1 MGGVV
6 VNSVTK
12 RFGAAT
18 ALDGVSLTV
27 AEGEFVSLLGPSGCG
42 KTTLLR
48 CIAGLEEPD
57 SGSIRIAGTE
67 VFSPKAAV
75 PPERRNA
82 GMVFQSYAIWP
93 HMTVFENIAYG
104 LRLKKLPEAEIR
116 KRVFDTLALLGLQ
129 GYEQR
134 NSFALSGGQQQRV
147 AVARSI
153 VLQPQV
159 LLFDE
164 PLSNLDAKLREQMR
178 VELRALQ
185 KSLGTTSI
193 FVTHDQ
199 TEAMSISDRV
209 VVMSGGTIIQE
220 GDPASLYFRPQSEFV
235 ANFVGITNQLSARLV
250 ERSAGL
256 DATGLDARVVTDRGL
271 ELRCRVPDTVKI
283 GDPVTLVVRPEC
295 VKWSRTDGAAAN
307 TWPGTLR
314 ESVFVG
320 SLVDATVD
328 VCGHMI
334 RLQAFSADA
343 PYLWAEGGV
352 GAPVFIHIDPG
363 NVILIDRAA
372 TKDAAGGSRPGGS

>member
-1 MGGVV
+1 MTIG
-6 VNSVTK
+6 
-12 RFGAAT
+12 
-18 ALDGVSLTV
+18 
-27 AEGEFVSLLGPSGCG
+27 EGEFVSLLGPSGCG

-57 SGSIRIAGTE
+57 SGEISIGGMT
-67 VFSPKAAV
+67 VFSPRAAI

-93 HMTVFENIAYG
+93 HMTVFENVAYG
-104 LRLKKLPEAEIR
+104 LRLKKVPEAEIR
-116 KRVFDTLALLGLQ
+116 RRVFDTLALLGLQ
-129 GYEQR
+129 GYESR

-209 VVMSGGTIIQE
+209 VVMSQGAVLQE
-220 GDPASLYFRPQSEFV
+220 GNPASLYFHPENEFV
-235 ANFVGITNQLSARLV
+235 ANFVGVTNRLAGRLV
-250 ERSAGL
+250 ERVSATEVK
-256 DATGLDARVVTDRGL
+256 AITDLGL
-271 ELRCRVPDTVKI
+271 EIHCRLPADIQSSDEVV
-283 GDPVTLVVRPEC
+283 LVVRPEC
-295 VKWSRTDGAAAN
+295 VKWSKTPATGANA
-307 TWPGTLR
+307 WPGVIR
-314 ESVFVG
+314 ESIFVG
-320 SLVDATVD
+320 SLVDVS
-328 VCGHMI
+328 VEVSGHMI
-334 RLQAFSADA
+334 RLQAFSHEAS
-343 PYLWAEGGV
+343 YLWAEGGI
-352 GAPVFIHIDPG
+352 GAPLFVHVDPG
-363 NVILIDRAA
+363 NVILIGKGDP
-372 TKDAAGGSRPGGS
+372 T